1 MILAKLLLMQ
11 YDTVNTEQKD
21 EKKLNTISELKRLL
35 RQIDF
40 NVEVVPLEDE
50 DRLLKLFSSL
60 KNKPLSIQEKVLIK
74 ELVYY

>member
-60 KNKPLSIQEKVLIK
+60 KNNPLSIQEKVLIK